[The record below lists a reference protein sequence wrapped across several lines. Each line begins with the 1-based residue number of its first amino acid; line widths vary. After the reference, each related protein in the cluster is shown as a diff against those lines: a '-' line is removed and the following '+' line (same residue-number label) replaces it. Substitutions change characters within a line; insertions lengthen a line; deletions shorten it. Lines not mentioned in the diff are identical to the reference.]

1 MLVHGWKSLAPSLS
15 VRMPRSPLLGLFAV
29 GTLLACSDAE
39 YRLIAPAPECTVSAQ
54 AELRQYAI
62 YEYQWPTKREDL
74 LTGTTEPLAEDM
86 DGDGKVDNQFGDYF
100 AYGPFPG
107 GVIGLPSGSLPD
119 LSNLQTRQGRGT
131 LLLDVLANA
140 DHPD

>member
-54 AELRQYAI
+54 AELRQAGGCACAGSGV
-62 YEYQWPTKREDL
+62 E
-74 LTGTTEPLAEDM
+74 LAEFAN
-86 DGDGKVDNQFGDYF
+86 DGGAVGQ
-100 AYGPFPG
+100 
-107 GVIGLPSGSLPD
+107 
-119 LSNLQTRQGRGT
+119 RRG
-131 LLLDVLANA
+131 
-140 DHPD
+140 